1 MVSEMI
7 GTGNESKY
15 QVRENGA
22 GVQNRS
28 ALIPLIFFM
37 VLILCSHLS
46 VADILFVPTTDTYPG
61 RAIDYSSCTNPP
73 QTINFEYST
82 LDAVLQLYL
91 RTKVSASNC
100 STNQVWRYDYLRTNQ
115 IGPSSW
121 EFVGRSQYDG
131 SIAVIGNV
139 TARHNCPG
147 QPNVGSLTCPITCPS
162 DQLMING
169 QCQQPKMTNSSCV
182 GNPVVTATGNKIQ
195 IETDYLSKVENG
207 ITFKRIYNS
216 LRVTA
221 TNSADYV
228 WRHNYDHQVLT
239 GQTLGGQALYI
250 VNRSNSNYQEF
261 IVTSNGL
268 IPRDADITDRLIELK
283 NASGVR
289 TGWQYTTADN
299 DVEIYNVNGKLLSI
313 TDHDG
318 QTQTLTYSDANTSA
332 PIAPMAGLLIRVTD
346 AFGRQLNLT
355 YNSGNR
361 IATMTDPAGGLYSYG
376 YDTTNNL
383 TSVTYPDLKIRIYLY
398 NEPAYTQGANL
409 PNALTGIIDENGLRY
424 ATYQYDA
431 NGKAISTEHAGGVEK
446 YSLAYSA
453 DGTSTTVTDPLGST
467 RTTTFTT
474 ILGVVKPTGNSQ
486 PGGSGCSAA
495 SNNITYDVNGNVA
508 SRTGFNGNRT
518 NYIYDLTRNLET
530 SRTEGLT
537 AAGANT
543 PQTRTII
550 TEWHPT
556 FRLPTKIT
564 EPGLETTYTYDTKG
578 NITLNSLKDLVTN
591 KTRNWTSSYTY
602 SATGISV
609 QKVDDGP
616 RTDVSDLTT
625 YDYYP
630 EDTACTGGHFG
641 CRGQL
646 KQVIDTLG
654 HITSLS
660 RYSAHGQPELITD
673 PNGLTLTMVYD
684 VRQRLTSLDS
694 GGELT
699 SYRYDPAGQLIRVT
713 QPNNAY
719 LDYTYDNAHRLTDI
733 KDQLGNTRHYT
744 LDNKGNRTK
753 DELFDPNGQLAR
765 SQSRVYDA
773 LSRLQNLVLPQ

>member
-1 MVSEMI
+1 MLR
-7 GTGNESKY
+7 Y
-15 QVRENGA
+15 
-22 GVQNRS
+22 
-28 ALIPLIFFM
+28 LIFFTVFISVGYFLPAHAATNYYATSTQARAACIAASPITRVLYGYGTTTFNTCATYGGGVNTDICM
-37 VLILCSHLS
+37 GGNFFYYRLFNSGLSLYFENQQWAFCSSNSFAECPSGQLRNPISGICIPPSENPKNPVGNVCSSVGNPINFIIGNKYIDEKDFQESGRSSLLFSRHYNSSTNYQSPITFGSSEINRNPFGSKWSHTYHTGLTILLDQVVLILANNQLLIFKSIS
-46 VADILFVPTTDTYPG
+46 GSWQPDADVAYRLDEIL
-61 RAIDYSSCTNPP
+61 
-73 QTINFEYST
+73 
-82 LDAVLQLYL
+82 
-91 RTKVSASNC
+91 
-100 STNQVWRYDYLRTNQ
+100 
-115 IGPSSW
+115 
-121 EFVGRSQYDG
+121 
-131 SIAVIGNV
+131 
-139 TARHNCPG
+139 
-147 QPNVGSLTCPITCPS
+147 
-162 DQLMING
+162 
-169 QCQQPKMTNSSCV
+169 TNS
-182 GNPVVTATGNKIQ
+182 
-195 IETDYLSKVENG
+195 
-207 ITFKRIYNS
+207 
-216 LRVTA
+216 
-221 TNSADYV
+221 
-228 WRHNYDHQVLT
+228 
-239 GQTLGGQALYI
+239 
-250 VNRSNSNYQEF
+250 
-261 IVTSNGL
+261 
-268 IPRDADITDRLIELK
+268 
-283 NASGVR
+283 VR
-289 TGWQYTTADN
+289 TGWKLTTPDN
-299 DVEIYNVNGKLLSI
+299 SIEIYNPRGDLLSI
-313 TDHDG
+313 TDING
-318 QTQTLTYSDANTSA
+318 LSKTLTYSDATTLTT
-332 PIAPMAGLLIRVTD
+332 IAPAPGLLIRVTD
-346 AFGRQLNLT
+346 SFGKQLNFT
-355 YNSGNR
+355 YDSSSR
-361 IATMTDPAGGLYSYG
+361 ITTISDPAGNIYIYSYDIAG
-376 YDTTNNL
+376 NL
-383 TSVTYPDLKIRIYLY
+383 KTITYPDNTPVDLTDNPIKTYVYGSDIGEL
-398 NEPAYTQGANL
+398 ANTANVSQ

-453 DGTSTTVTDPLGST
+453 DGTSTTVMDPLSST

-508 SRTGFNGNRT
+508 TRTDFNGNRT
-518 NYIYDLTRNLET
+518 NYVFDLVRNLET

-543 PQTRTII
+543 PQTRTIT

-556 FRLPTKIT
+556 FRIPTKIT
-564 EPGLETTYTYDTKG
+564 EPGLETTYTYDAKG
-578 NITLNSLKDLVTN
+578 NITLKSLKDLVTN

-602 SATGISV
+602 SAAGILV

-630 EDTACTGGHFG
+630 EDAACTGGHFG

-646 KQVIDTLG
+646 KQITDALG

-673 PNGLTLTMVYD
+673 PNGLILTMVYD
-684 VRQRLTSLDS
+684 ARQRLTSLDS

-699 SYRYDPAGQLIRVT
+699 SYRYDPAGQLIHVT

-744 LDNKGNRTK
+744 LDNMGNRTK
-753 DELFDPNGQLAR
+753 DELFDPNGQLTR